1 MPEQYKFKI
10 RVMNKRTVLDLLKPK
25 AKMLGFSRKE
35 LAHVADTIMAALPED
50 IDEADEESSIN
61 QKIDEYLPLLRVG
74 QAAASRQAAAST
86 RRAKVD
92 DDLDDDSPDDD
103 DLDDEPT
110 GRRHNRR
117 GHRDDDDDFADAP
130 RWAKRLVKMF
140 EQGSES
146 NVRRRAKVEALVE
159 DLGDMGKHFLRD
171 FDRHSFRSEDEWED
185 YLADLKD
192 EVRGIENE
200 MLDKRIEPLTLPH
213 LKQSVRRHRIGS
225 DEEMSDEEV
234 ISLAK
239 GE

>member
-1 MPEQYKFKI
+1 
-10 RVMNKRTVLDLLKPK
+10 MNKRKVLDLLKPK

-74 QAAASRQAAAST
+74 QAAASRQASAST
-86 RRAKVD
+86 RRARVD
-92 DDLDDDSPDDD
+92 DDLNDDSPDDD
-103 DLDDEPT
+103 DPDDEPT
-110 GRRHNRR
+110 VRRHNRR

-130 RWAKRLVKMF
+130 RWAKRLAKMF
-140 EQGSES
+140 EQGSDS

-171 FDRHSFRSEDEWED
+171 FDRHSFRNDDEWED

-192 EVRGIENE
+192 EIYEIDRESISKGMES
-200 MLDKRIEPLTLPH
+200 LSRPAGALPGRQRRI
-213 LKQSVRRHRIGS
+213 KA